1 MLNTLLNSY
10 FFSLLKWTFGLILA
24 FSIIAAVSP
33 ILAYVVFFLSLL
45 GFGIFGIYKD
55 NHPREGECSP
65 IFKDTS
71 K

>member
-1 MLNTLLNSY
+1 MLKTY
-10 FFSLLKWTFGLILA
+10 LKWAFRLILA
-24 FSIIAAVSP
+24 FGIIACISP
-33 ILAYVVFFLSLL
+33 ILAYAVFFLSLL

-55 NHPREGECSP
+55 NFPREGECSP